1 MPDSKGGSREMSL
14 SYIDWI
20 TIGAYFILLFNI
32 GWYFSRRQ
40 KTSTDYFLAGRKSR
54 WYAIGT
60 SVFAAN
66 ISSEHLIG
74 LAGSGAAAGLAV
86 GAYEW
91 MAVFCLFGLIWFF
104 LPNYLKSKVFTMPEF
119 LERRY
124 NAQCRWYL
132 TTISILA
139 YIFTKISVALFAGA
153 IILKFVL
160 GWDYMFS
167 ALVLVVF
174 TGLYTMAGGL
184 SAVIFADMIQSVILI
199 IGSTILTLIGLDQ
212 AGGFSGIRDALPPDF
227 FDMFRSASDPQYPWP
242 GVVFGIF
249 ILGIWYWAT
258 DQYIVQ
264 KALSARNLDNARAG
278 GNLTALLK
286 ILPVFIFVLPGLI
299 ARVLWPE
306 EVIADPDMAYPL
318 LLTHLLPPG
327 LAGLVIAA
335 LLAALISSL
344 SAVFNSCSSLF
355 TMDIFRKL
363 RPDAG
368 ERTLVNTG
376 RLFTGLIVVIGILWI
391 PLIRHMSDQIYQYL
405 QSVQAYIS
413 PPITAVFLVGMLW
426 KRTTG
431 KAAFITLIT
440 GGIMGASRFILDIV
454 SKNHDLGSIQWIVEI
469 PFLNFCVIM
478 FIICV
483 AILIAVSFFSTNPAA
498 KLAEI
503 NSLTSSSSAFS
514 LRKRQRTWYYV
525 NVAFSILVGLT
536 VIGLWKHFS

>member
-1 MPDSKGGSREMSL
+1 MTL
-14 SYIDWI
+14 STIDWL
-20 TIGAYFILLFNI
+20 TIGVYFVFLFGI
-32 GWYFSRRQ
+32 GLYFARKQ
-40 KTSTDYFLAGRKSR
+40 KTTTDYFLAGRKSK

-104 LPNYLKSKVFTMPEF
+104 LPRYLKSKVFTMPEF

-167 ALVLVVF
+167 AVILVVF
-174 TGLYTMAGGL
+174 TGLFTIAGGL
-184 SAVIFADMIQSVILI
+184 SAVIFADMIQTAILI
-199 IGSTILTLIGLDQ
+199 LGSVALTLIGLNQ
-212 AGGFSGIRDALPPDF
+212 AGGFHEVRASLPPEF
-227 FDMFRSASDPQYPWP
+227 FDMFRSASDPTYPWP

-264 KALSARNLDNARAG
+264 KALSARNLDHARAG

-306 EVIADPDMAYPL
+306 ELMANPDMAYPM
-318 LLTHLLPPG
+318 LLTNLLPRG

-344 SAVFNSCSSLF
+344 SAVFTSCSSLF
-355 TMDIFRKL
+355 TMDIYRKFRPEASEKK
-363 RPDAG
+363 
-368 ERTLVNTG
+368 LVNAG
-376 RLFTGLIVVIGILWI
+376 RLFTGLIVVVGVLWI

-405 QSVQAYIS
+405 QAVQAYIS
-413 PPITAVFLVGMLW
+413 PPITAVFIVGILW
-426 KRTTG
+426 RGATG

-440 GGIMGASRFILDIV
+440 GGLIGAFRFILDIV
-454 SKNHDLGSIQWIVEI
+454 SRTHTLGSFQWIVDI
-469 PFLNFCVIM
+469 PFLNFCVMM
-478 FIICV
+478 FILCV
-483 AILIAVSFFSTNPAA
+483 IILITVSLLGRNPAS
-498 KLAEI
+498 KMAEI
-503 NSLTSSSSAFS
+503 ESITASGTTYAVKG
-514 LRKRQRTWYYV
+514 RERTWLYV
-525 NVAFSILVGLT
+525 NIAFSILVGLG
-536 VIGLWKHFS
+536 VIGLWIHFS